1 MKDFDTFTKI
11 AKNMGKIIIDAGFE
25 KLPNLVPMETL
36 SISHIK
42 VSLQSINS
50 SVMCMW
56 MCSGWS

>member
-11 AKNMGKIIIDAGFE
+11 AKNVGKIIIDASFE
-25 KLPNLVPMETL
+25 KLPNLVAMETL
-36 SISHIK
+36 IISYTK
-42 VSLQSINS
+42 VSLQSINP